1 MVKYMQFFF
10 IRESTTK
17 NLFKRIFKTIE
28 VKQNVIIL
36 NYHKIKKK
44 NINYKKRVIREILK
58 KLNYYDCKKVILSKQ
73 LKQDNIL
80 KQILYDSNNYII
92 NGEYLFKI
100 LLEKIIEKA
109 STDNNI
115 KSENSQITI
124 ISNTLENWLESFLE
138 NSVTKFKILTI
149 VTENSII
156 FKKLENKF
164 LEKEGTILAIT
175 NNKKKSLSKSNII
188 INLSLNEEQFNKYN
202 IFENSII
209 INAKGNIKIHKK
221 RFNGKIING
230 FQIALKKDSKI
241 YRDLEKEEYSYFDI
255 IDLAEVYILNNP
267 KEISNISIKF
277 LKK

>member
-1 MVKYMQFFF
+1 M
-10 IRESTTK
+10 
-17 NLFKRIFKTIE
+17 
-28 VKQNVIIL
+28 
-36 NYHKIKKK
+36 
-44 NINYKKRVIREILK
+44 
-58 KLNYYDCKKVILSKQ
+58 SKQ

-80 KQILYDSNNYII
+80 KQILYDSNNYVI

-124 ISNTLENWLESFLE
+124 ISNTLENWLKSFLE
-138 NSVTKFKILTI
+138 NSVTKFKILSI

-164 LEKEGTILAIT
+164 LEKEGTILTIT

-209 INAKGNIKIHKK
+209 INAKGNIKIHRK

-277 LKK
+277 LIK

>member
-164 LEKEGTILAIT
+164 LEKEGTILTIT

-209 INAKGNIKIHKK
+209 INAKGNIKIYKK

>member
-80 KQILYDSNNYII
+80 KQILYDSNNYVI

-164 LEKEGTILAIT
+164 LEKEGTILTIT

-209 INAKGNIKIHKK
+209 INAKGNIKIYKK

>member
-80 KQILYDSNNYII
+80 KQILYDSNNYVI

-124 ISNTLENWLESFLE
+124 ISNTLENWLKSFLE
-138 NSVTKFKILTI
+138 NSVTKFKILSI

-164 LEKEGTILAIT
+164 LEKEGTILTIT

-209 INAKGNIKIHKK
+209 INAKGNIKIHRK

-241 YRDLEKEEYSYFDI
+241 YRDLEKEEHSYFDI

>member
-80 KQILYDSNNYII
+80 KQILYDSNNYVI

-124 ISNTLENWLESFLE
+124 ISNTLENWLKSFLE
-138 NSVTKFKILTI
+138 NSVTKFKILSI

-164 LEKEGTILAIT
+164 LEKEGTILTIT

-209 INAKGNIKIHKK
+209 INAKGNIKIHRK

-277 LKK
+277 LIK

>member
-80 KQILYDSNNYII
+80 KQILYDSNNYVI

-124 ISNTLENWLESFLE
+124 ISNTLENWLKSFLE
-138 NSVTKFKILTI
+138 NSVTKFKILSI

-164 LEKEGTILAIT
+164 LEKEGTILTIT

-209 INAKGNIKIHKK
+209 INAKGNIKIHRK